1 VAYVKAVYE
10 MSELV
15 LLRVLNP
22 WLMNDFI
29 FSLTGHGFRW
39 KQSLKVLIGTD
50 RAPCRLLRR
59 CRSLFCACRAGR
71 PRTCNK
77 RLCA

>member
-1 VAYVKAVYE
+1 MRGTSRPTAQKTSKPVAYVKAVYE

-39 KQSLKVLIGTD
+39 KHSLKVLIGM
-50 RAPCRLLRR
+50 
-59 CRSLFCACRAGR
+59 GR
-71 PRTCNK
+71 TQCCM
-77 RLCA
+77 L